1 MKNKQAFGPIEEMDE
16 EQYLDNDMDPNG
28 QYGQPQVYDGQ
39 QQYMDSAQYNHVLNQ
54 QVAAMQMQLPETQHA
69 DQENA
74 ARA

>member
-1 MKNKQAFGPIEEMDE
+1 
-16 EQYLDNDMDPNG
+16 MDPNQA
-28 QYGQPQVYDGQ
+28 QYGQQQVYDGQ

-69 DQENA
+69 DQDNV